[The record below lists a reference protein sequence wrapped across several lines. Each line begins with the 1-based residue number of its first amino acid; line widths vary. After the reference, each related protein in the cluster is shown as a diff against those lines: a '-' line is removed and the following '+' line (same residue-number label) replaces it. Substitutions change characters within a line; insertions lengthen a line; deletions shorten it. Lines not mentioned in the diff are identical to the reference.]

1 MREQTYSITPHI
13 QRYSCEQHG
22 RRELQMSPQM
32 ERVTWRQ
39 ACKLYESCYRWFLHN
54 CLIDNVSHVLSP
66 QMLMPSTLT
75 PEITHA
81 HSAISVCYIDFQ
93 TWDLV
98 MTVLLWMCVEKR
110 ANSASRFSV
119 LGSFVG
125 PVISGCLLLLWSLF
139 KQGENSSLNK
149 FALDIGPRVYIT
161 NITKWYQIS
170 L

>member
-32 ERVTWRQ
+32 ERVMWRQ
-39 ACKLYESCYRWFLHN
+39 ARKLYESCYRWCLHT

-66 QMLMPSTLT
+66 NVNVFHSNTRNNTCASRHISMLHQFPNMRP
-75 PEITHA
+75 
-81 HSAISVCYIDFQ
+81 CYE
-93 TWDLV
+93 
-98 MTVLLWMCVEKR
+98 VLLWMCVEKR

-125 PVISGCLLLLWSLF
+125 TMISGCLLLLWSSYLSKSKTVF
-139 KQGENSSLNK
+139 LMSL
-149 FALDIGPRVYIT
+149 LWI
-161 NITKWYQIS
+161 
-170 L
+170 